1 METAMLMN
9 ALLFQVRAMNIVA
22 GALGGTIVAAFI
34 AFLWSRYGH
43 RVNLGRFFQVTAIFL
58 LVFVV
63 QLLIYGFHELAEAR
77 VLPNSEVLHAATEP
91 YGPDG
96 VYGHYLTYMLV
107 ILPLAWLA
115 FSSLFGRAND
125 RRSQTA

>member
-1 METAMLMN
+1 MLMN
-9 ALLFQVRAMNIVA
+9 AAFFTGDARTILEARSA
-22 GALGGTIVAAFI
+22 ALIAAAFI

-43 RVNLGRFFQVTAIFL
+43 RVNLSRFFQVTAVFL

-63 QLLIYGFHELAEAR
+63 QLFIYGFHELAEAR
-77 VLPNSEVLHAATEP
+77 VLPNSEALHWATEP

-96 VYGHYLTYMLV
+96 IYGHYLSYMLV

-115 FSSLFGRAND
+115 VSSLFGRAHGQ
-125 RRSQTA
+125 RSQAA